1 MKLLSNVIKNIEVL
15 ESHGNVDV
23 SISAISLS
31 NKDIIENALFT
42 AIVGNVTDGHNFIP
56 DAISKGAKV
65 IVYQNDLENY
75 EHGVTYVR
83 VRDTKVALGVIA
95 HNFYDRPSFKLKL
108 VGITGTNGKTTTATL
123 LHQLFLNLGHKA
135 GMIGTVVNKIND
147 KSIDA
152 VRTTPD
158 QINLNRLLAEMVD
171 AGCEYCF
178 MEVSSHAVS
187 EKRISGLHFAG
198 GVFTNLTHDHLD
210 YHKTIE
216 NYFNAK
222 KAFFDSLSEVSFALS
237 NIDDQKGKDM
247 IVDTKAKK
255 YFYGLKTHADFFDRL
270 DTKLIGEFN
279 AYNTLAVY
287 ATAHILGVN
296 NEKIKSALADLEPVE
311 GRFNYFKSAN
321 GVTGIVD
328 YAHTPDALE
337 NVLKTIKEM
346 KKNGKIITVT
356 GCGGDRDKTKRPVM
370 TKIAYDMSDIVI
382 LTSDNPRTENVGDI
396 LNDMKAGIPSD
407 YMEVN
412 NVVHIIEDRHL
423 AIQKAC
429 ELAQSGDFI
438 LLAGKGHE
446 KYQEVHGV
454 KSHFDDMEELKK
466 YLK

>member
-1 MKLLSNVIKNIEVL
+1 MKLLLNVIKNIEVL
-15 ESHGNVDV
+15 ESHGNVDI

-31 NKDIIENALFT
+31 NKDIVENALFT
-42 AIVGNVTDGHNFIP
+42 AIVGNVTDGHKFIP
-56 DAISKGAKV
+56 DVISKGAKV
-65 IVYQNDLENY
+65 IVYQNELENY

-83 VRDTKVALGVIA
+83 VRDTKAALGVIA

-108 VGITGTNGKTTTATL
+108 FGITGTNGKTTTATL
-123 LHQLFLNLGHKA
+123 LHQLFLNLGHKT

-216 NYFNAK
+216 NYFNTK
-222 KAFFDSLSEVSFALS
+222 KTFFDGLHEASFVLS
-237 NIDDQKGKDM
+237 NIDDERGRDM
-247 IVDTKAKK
+247 VADTKAKK
-255 YFYGLKTHADFFDRL
+255 YFYGLKTHADFFNRL
-270 DTKLIGEFN
+270 ETKLLGEFN
-279 AYNTLAVY
+279 AYNALAVY
-287 ATAHILGVN
+287 ATAHILGMDS
-296 NEKIKSALADLEPVE
+296 EKIKNILAELEPVE

-328 YAHTPDALE
+328 YAHTPDALV
-337 NVLKTIKEM
+337 NVLKTVQEM
-346 KKNGKIITVT
+346 KKDGKIITVV
-356 GCGGDRDKTKRPVM
+356 GCGGDRDKAKRPIM
-370 TKIAYDMSDIVI
+370 AKIAYDMSDIVI
-382 LTSDNPRTENVGDI
+382 LTSDNPRTENVEDI
-396 LNDMKAGIPSD
+396 LSDMKAGIHSESI
-407 YMEVN
+407 EVN
-412 NVVHIIEDRHL
+412 NVVHIIEDRHM
-423 AIQKAC
+423 AIAMAC
-429 ELAQSGDFI
+429 ELTQSGDFI

-446 KYQEVHGV
+446 KYQEVNGV
-454 KSHFDDMEELKK
+454 KNHFD
-466 YLK
+466 